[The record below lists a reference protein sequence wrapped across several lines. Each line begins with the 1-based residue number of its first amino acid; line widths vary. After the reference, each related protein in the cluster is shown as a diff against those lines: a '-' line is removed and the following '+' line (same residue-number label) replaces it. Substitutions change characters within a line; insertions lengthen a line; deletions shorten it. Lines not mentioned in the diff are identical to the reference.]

1 MDHMDTWYKDRDE
14 KSKKISVGKKKAD
27 NKKSM
32 VRKDQNINSHIP
44 SFHKTRN
51 PHKDDE
57 G

>member
-1 MDHMDTWYKDRDE
+1 METWYKDRDE